1 MNVRDERPLIGY
13 LLRSYRKRQL
23 RMFALVGAGAGRP
36 LLIRICP
43 PGARSSRRDGR
54 LAGFGAVWTVG
65 GRLRHCL
72 GWR

>member
-36 LLIRICP
+36 TLDTDL
-43 PGARSSRRDGR
+43 STRRA
-54 LAGFGAVWTVG
+54 LKST
-65 GRLRHCL
+65 
-72 GWR
+72 